1 MTELFNKYK
10 TVSYCEQIARQQ
22 SSSTCKNFLKSSLMT
37 AKNLVVFRSVCAYVP
52 KFSPGRW
59 DGTCWSLDRTMLLPN
74 MCYRTNV
81 FVLLVKPFGRR

>member
-37 AKNLVVFRSVCAYVP
+37 AKNLVVFVLCARMFQNFGPVVGM
-52 KFSPGRW
+52 GRA
-59 DGTCWSLDRTMLLPN
+59 DP
-74 MCYRTNV
+74 
-81 FVLLVKPFGRR
+81 